1 MKFASIAALAASL
14 AVADSQYLN
23 LENKYYGNDN
33 STDTTTTESKSKLEQ
48 QANNAY
54 MAKYIAEMLAVFM
67 GELIYLNRLENIED
81 CVVNG

>member
-1 MKFASIAALAASL
+1 MKFASIAALAASF

-33 STDTTTTESKSKLEQ
+33 STDTTTTES
-48 QANNAY
+48 ANNPY

>member
-1 MKFASIAALAASL
+1 MKFASIAALAASF

-33 STDTTTTESKSKLEQ
+33 STDTATTESKSK
-48 QANNAY
+48 ANNPY